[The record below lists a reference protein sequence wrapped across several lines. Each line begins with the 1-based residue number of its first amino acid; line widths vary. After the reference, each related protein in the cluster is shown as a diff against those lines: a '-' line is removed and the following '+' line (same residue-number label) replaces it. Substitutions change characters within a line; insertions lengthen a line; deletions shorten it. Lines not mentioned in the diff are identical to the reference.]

1 MDFKM
6 KEKILAVLKSK
17 LLFALV
23 INLAIMVLCVIITSF
38 VYDSSNDFYNSIN
51 IAKNHFYYSSSIN
64 YIAAVLIGTVQ
75 YVFSEI
81 NCFVAAQV
89 FLSYISF
96 TAITFV
102 FCDKF
107 NSRKA
112 FTFTL
117 VINLLFALNHYSTIN
132 SDRTAALGLI
142 AGFLLVLNAIHNKRY
157 NLPCWIGV
165 AIICGGSFF
174 NFYYFFVA
182 LGFACAF
189 FFGDLIAKKKYKLP
203 FRKLF
208 WYFRPFLL
216 MFIFVTLIVLGLNQF
231 SYTINHATDEA
242 ENYYEYSAVVNK
254 INNLPFPSY
263 DDYEEEFNEIGV
275 KSDSDYELLKNGYY
289 DPEKSLNT
297 ETLKSVSE
305 IQREDNPDLLLYSA
319 GNIFAD
325 IASHFSTFDVTAF
338 VTVFFVLLSVVFI
351 VTHKKRFAFFPAF
364 YIITGFIAG
373 TLIRYFFS
381 GTTSMIYGIW
391 LMMVVLLLYSF
402 NFDKFRYLRRPIEN
416 LRQHNGYWLISCA
429 AMIVMTLSYSIVFV
443 THVSLPEEDDKPYH
457 LLEEL
462 GRTPDKYY
470 VFDVPTINDFYTHT
484 ENYIHPMWGF
494 SEDYLENIDSFG
506 YFHNNEDLR
515 KRNLPENIYQAVLR
529 HNKIYVIDQ
538 ALVFKKEKYF
548 TENYV
553 PNGKNAVY
561 ELIDEF
567 DSYKIYKV
575 VIL

>member
-89 FLSYISF
+89 FLPYISF

-216 MFIFVTLIVLGLNQF
+216 
-231 SYTINHATDEA
+231 S
-242 ENYYEYSAVVNK
+242 
-254 INNLPFPSY
+254 
-263 DDYEEEFNEIGV
+263 
-275 KSDSDYELLKNGYY
+275 
-289 DPEKSLNT
+289 
-297 ETLKSVSE
+297 
-305 IQREDNPDLLLYSA
+305 
-319 GNIFAD
+319 
-325 IASHFSTFDVTAF
+325 
-338 VTVFFVLLSVVFI
+338 
-351 VTHKKRFAFFPAF
+351 
-364 YIITGFIAG
+364 
-373 TLIRYFFS
+373 
-381 GTTSMIYGIW
+381 
-391 LMMVVLLLYSF
+391 
-402 NFDKFRYLRRPIEN
+402 
-416 LRQHNGYWLISCA
+416 
-429 AMIVMTLSYSIVFV
+429 
-443 THVSLPEEDDKPYH
+443 
-457 LLEEL
+457 
-462 GRTPDKYY
+462 
-470 VFDVPTINDFYTHT
+470 
-484 ENYIHPMWGF
+484 
-494 SEDYLENIDSFG
+494 
-506 YFHNNEDLR
+506 
-515 KRNLPENIYQAVLR
+515 QAVTSSAM
-529 HNKIYVIDQ
+529 DDPP
-538 ALVFKKEKYF
+538 E
-548 TENYV
+548 
-553 PNGKNAVY
+553 
-561 ELIDEF
+561 
-567 DSYKIYKV
+567 
-575 VIL
+575 